1 LVDDDTAASR
11 AARRTADSVRVPD
24 GSGVLV
30 IGMGRFGS
38 AIAARLDKL
47 GKDVLVVERDPVR
60 AQHWSSRLPV
70 VEADATNPEALEQL
84 GARDFPVAVVG
95 VGTEL
100 EASVLITGNLVDLGT
115 PQIWAKAISP
125 EHERILQRIG
135 AHHVVSPEADAGS
148 RVAHLVS
155 GKMLDYIEVEDGFT
169 VVKMRPPKET
179 QGFTLGQSKVRTKY
193 GVTVVGVKSPGE
205 EFEYATP
212 ETRIAADDLL
222 VVFGNAELLERF
234 ASRP

>member
-1 LVDDDTAASR
+1 MVDDDTAASR

-179 QGFTLGQSKVRTKY
+179 HGFTLGQSKVRTKY

-212 ETRIAADDLL
+212 ETRIAQDDLL